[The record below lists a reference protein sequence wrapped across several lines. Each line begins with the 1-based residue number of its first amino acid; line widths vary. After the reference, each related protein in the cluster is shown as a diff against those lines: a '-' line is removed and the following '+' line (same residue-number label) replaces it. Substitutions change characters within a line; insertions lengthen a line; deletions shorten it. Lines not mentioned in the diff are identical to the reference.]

1 MVKCLMRSGGQHLVS
16 SISRPVIVKRGRGGM
31 NPSCKMYELW
41 LVQSYNCNSGV
52 IILWPVA
59 FDVAMNK
66 SSGIFVPGLPGQLRH
81 ATLGLETW
89 RGELW
94 RIIITTKEIY
104 RGESI
109 ANQATIVWS
118 YSDIDPLFMPPWERG
133 FRTDAISSQPSQLI
147 SALPL
152 S

>member
-1 MVKCLMRSGGQHLVS
+1 M
-16 SISRPVIVKRGRGGM
+16 
-31 NPSCKMYELW
+31 
-41 LVQSYNCNSGV
+41 
-52 IILWPVA
+52 A

-109 ANQATIVWS
+109 ENQSTIVLS
-118 YSDIDPLFMPPWERG
+118 YSDIDPLFMHLLGGKG
-133 FRTDAISSQPSQLI
+133 F
-147 SALPL
+147 
-152 S
+152 